1 MSTLSERQHLNDAQI
16 SQIDARAQA
25 SAATGNEITTS
36 AATTTT
42 GAVPAAPGTV
52 TVVATGYSMGGTT
65 ATGVPVGWGTVA
77 VDPSV
82 IPLGSRMTI
91 PGYGDGVAA
100 DTGPAVQGATVDLW
114 FPTARQALAWGRRVV
129 TVTLH

>member
-1 MSTLSERQHLNDAQI
+1 M
-16 SQIDARAQA
+16 
-25 SAATGNEITTS
+25 
-36 AATTTT
+36 
-42 GAVPAAPGTV
+42 
-52 TVVATGYSMGGTT
+52 
-65 ATGVPVGWGTVA
+65 VA

-100 DTGPAVQGATVDLW
+100 DTGRPYRAATVDLW